1 MNKFTNF
8 LVYTLALSASHF
20 ALADEADQL
29 LDRQKTLSSME
40 FKRDQLKLQA
50 DMSEAFKRM
59 SDARFIVDAEGV
71 PLGVDNMQ
79 KLGIDVRTQGRSNEQ
94 MNPFDA
100 GGAPMM
106 PNGAPFMLDQPT
118 MNGGVPLGS
127 RQAFAGPTLMPSG
140 RGASDT
146 GSAQPPQKQ
155 PASDDDAKKVLQL
168 LEVSSEGIIVRT
180 NNGNQ
185 ALRIGD
191 QVYDLKL
198 ARYTIDKAYLKGP
211 KGTQVISID
220 WTKSKRY
227 ADD

>member
-1 MNKFTNF
+1 MNMFTNV
-8 LVYTLALSASHF
+8 LLYTLALSASSYAF
-20 ALADEADQL
+20 ADEADQL
-29 LDRQKTLSSME
+29 LDRQKTLNTME

-59 SDARFIVDAEGV
+59 SDARFIVDTEGV

-79 KLGIDVRTQGRSNEQ
+79 KLGIDVRTQGRGNEQ
-94 MNPFDA
+94 MNPFEA
-100 GGAPMM
+100 GSSPMM
-106 PNGAPFMLDQPT
+106 PNGAPFMLDQPN
-118 MNGGVPLGS
+118 MNGAGS
-127 RQAFAGPTLMPSG
+127 RQAFTGPTLMPSG
-140 RGASDT
+140 RGGSDT
-146 GSAQPPQKQ
+146 GSALPAEKQ
-155 PASDDDAKKVLQL
+155 PASDDEVKKVLQL

-191 QVYDLKL
+191 KVYDLKL